1 MAKKVLLDSNKTN
14 KQAAAVLKAQKT
26 LKDEKAKLRSSQEE
40 ETDKAFIELGEKIV
54 KHYHIKSVSELDSW
68 YRKIIQQVP
77 YKSHR
82 NHSRLILIIQISQ
95 TSFFGERLYF
105 LNHYY
110 SNL

>member
-14 KQAAAVLKAQKT
+14 KQAAAVLKAQKA

-77 YKSHR
+77 YKEP
-82 NHSRLILIIQISQ
+82 QESQ
-95 TSFFGERLYF
+95 PFNSD
-105 LNHYY
+105 N
-110 SNL
+110 SNQQN